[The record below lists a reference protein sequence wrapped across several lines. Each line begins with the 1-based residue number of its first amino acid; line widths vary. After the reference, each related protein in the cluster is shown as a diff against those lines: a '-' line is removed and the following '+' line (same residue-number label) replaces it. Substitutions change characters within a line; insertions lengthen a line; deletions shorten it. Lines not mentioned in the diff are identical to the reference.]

1 MVAQRPELTEKQK
14 KVLSALTE
22 RASDGYTLVNR
33 TGLTVEELATEIQP
47 LLEMRLVGIQGDI
60 HGEEVGRAY
69 FWVPPD
75 AQGKAEYLIGKL
87 VAY

>member
-1 MVAQRPELTEKQK
+1 MQPPELTEEQK

-22 RASDGYTLVNR
+22 RASDGYTLLSR
-33 TGLTVEELATEIQP
+33 TGLTSQQLETAVQP
-47 LLEMRLVGIQGDI
+47 LIEMRLIGVEGDI
-60 HGEEVGRAY
+60 HGDDVDRAY

-75 AQGKAEYLIGKL
+75 SQGRAEYLIGKL

>member
-1 MVAQRPELTEKQK
+1 MAQPPELTEEQK
-14 KVLSALTE
+14 KVLNALTE
-22 RASDGYTLVNR
+22 RASDGYTLLSR
-33 TGLTVEELATEIQP
+33 TGLTAQQLETAIQP
-47 LLEMRLVGIQGDI
+47 LLEMHLVGVDGDM
-60 HGEEVGRAY
+60 HGEDVGRAY